1 MAGITGLGTTYDL
14 PNYTGVLHGLS
25 PAATPFFSAIGGL
38 NGGGQTTSTE
48 FEWSTYDLRNPG
60 QNTKTEGA
68 TAPAAEVRVRANVTN
83 VTQIHQEKV
92 STSYSK
98 QGARGQKA
106 GSNNDKPS
114 NVQSER
120 DWQIEQ
126 MLKQMVLDVEWS
138 FLNGIYAK
146 PSTNAAARKSRGLIQ
161 AITTNKI
168 ERGAVI
174 AGATSATDTI
184 TSTAHGL
191 TDDTAIVF
199 ANTGGATGVVA
210 GRVYYVAGQTANTF
224 KVTSKVGGSN
234 ITLGTATGIDIRVPS
249 TATTGVDDVNDLAQT
264 VYDNGGSADGETAT
278 LIVNS
283 VQKRALTA
291 AYASAYGKYVETSRN
306 VGGVNMT
313 TLVTDFGTL
322 NLMASRHVA
331 QDTVV
336 LADLGLCQP
345 VYLEVDGKGHF
356 FAEPLAKTGA
366 SDDVQLYGEVGL
378 AYGPESAHG
387 IITGLKV

>member
-68 TAPAAEVRVRANVTN
+68 TAPTAEARVRANVTN

-92 STSYSK
+92 SVSYSK
-98 QGARGQKA
+98 QSARGQKA

-138 FLNGIYAK
+138 FLNGTYAK
-146 PSTNAAARKSRGLIQ
+146 PGTNATARKTRGLIQ
-161 AITTNKI
+161 AIATNKI
-168 ERGAVI
+168 QRGAAI

-191 TDDTAIVF
+191 AANTAIVF

-224 KVTSKVGGSN
+224 KVTAKVGGSN

-249 TATTGVDDVNDLAQT
+249 TASHTRATISTRSRVVAFFAHAVIVWPSTSSIAIKGIRRAASAKPASYNLAIP
-264 VYDNGGSADGETAT
+264 GCC
-278 LIVNS
+278 
-283 VQKRALTA
+283 TA
-291 AYASAYGKYVETSRN
+291 ARISASCVKRLISEGPTSSGR
-306 VGGVNMT
+306 T
-313 TLVTDFGTL
+313 TLSATIL
-322 NLMASRHVA
+322 
-331 QDTVV
+331 
-336 LADLGLCQP
+336 LGKCC
-345 VYLEVDGKGHF
+345 
-356 FAEPLAKTGA
+356 
-366 SDDVQLYGEVGL
+366 
-378 AYGPESAHG
+378 SAR
-387 IITGLKV
+387 

>member
-1 MAGITGLGTTYDL
+1 MAGITGLGTTYNL
-14 PNYTGVLHGLS
+14 PNYTGVLHSLS

-68 TAPAAEVRVRANVTN
+68 TAPTAEARVRANVTN

-92 STSYSK
+92 SVAYSK
-98 QGARGQKA
+98 QAARGQKA
-106 GSNNDKPS
+106 GTNNDQS
-114 NVQSER
+114 GNVQSER

-126 MLKQMVLDVEWS
+126 MLKQMILDVEWS
-138 FLNGIYAK
+138 FINGTYAK
-146 PSTNAAARKSRGLIQ
+146 PGSNGTARQTRGLVQ
-161 AITTNKI
+161 AITTNKL
-168 ERGAVI
+168 ERGTAI
-174 AGATSATDTI
+174 TGASSATDTI

-191 TDDTAIVF
+191 ANDTAIVF
-199 ANTGGATGVVA
+199 TETGAATGIVA
-210 GRVYYVAGQTANTF
+210 GRVYYVASKATDTF
-224 KVTSKVGGSN
+224 KVVSAVGGTA
-234 ITLGTATGIDIRVPS
+234 ITLGTASDIAFRIPA
-249 TATTGVDDVNDLAQT
+249 TAATDVDDINDLAQT

-291 AYASAYGKYVETSRN
+291 AYATAYGKYVESSRN

-322 NLMASRHVA
+322 NVMASRHVA
-331 QDTVV
+331 QDSVI
-336 LADLGLCQP
+336 LADLGMCRP

-366 SDDVQLYGEVGL
+366 SEDVQLYGEVGL
-378 AYGPESAHG
+378 AYGPETAHG